1 MSQRRISKS
10 LVTSL
15 IMIVL
20 GMSMLVYSSTDLYNL
35 FCRVTGY
42 GGTTVDD
49 PDIVRAKLA
58 ELQFVEYPITVRFNA
73 DTDPN
78 LPWDFKALENT
89 ITVNLGEE
97 RLTAYEATNNS
108 DTPVI
113 GTAAYNV
120 TPHAAGPYFNKIECF
135 CFEDQIL
142 QPGEKMHMPVSFFID
157 PAFLEDDALQGVKH
171 ITLSYNFFKN
181 PDQSNANEPAQ
192 SQKAEPLKSE

>member
-1 MSQRRISKS
+1 M
-10 LVTSL
+10 LVA
-15 IMIVL
+15 

-49 PDIVRAKLA
+49 PAVVRAKLA
-58 ELQFVEYPITVRFNA
+58 EMQFVEHPITVRFNA
-73 DTDPN
+73 DTDKN
-78 LPWDFKALENT
+78 LPWDFHALENT

-97 RLTAYEATNNS
+97 RLTAYEAKNTS
-108 DTPVI
+108 DKAVV
-113 GTAAYNV
+113 GTAVYNV

-142 QPGEKMHMPVSFFID
+142 QPGETMHMPVSFFID

-171 ITLSYNFFKN
+171 ITLSYNFFKK
-181 PDQSNANEPAQ
+181 PDQPE
-192 SQKAEPLKSE
+192 